1 MRMAALGP
9 QAVGEISA
17 RNRSLVRRWQ
27 VMSVSLF
34 NSLLLGRPGVLAK
47 RRTMSPRASLVD
59 AQRHGF
65 QDRLT

>member
-1 MRMAALGP
+1 
-9 QAVGEISA
+9 
-17 RNRSLVRRWQ
+17 
-27 VMSVSLF
+27 MSVSLF